1 MSTRPNT
8 TEYDARLAFAAKL
21 ADLAKSI
28 TLPAFRAGITAE
40 NKAGG
45 SLFDPVTRADTDT
58 EAAIRA
64 AIENRFPGDGISG
77 EEFPEKP
84 ADNRWQ
90 WCLDPI
96 DGTRAF
102 IAGVHVWST
111 LIAVNYSGKPVIGII
126 DLPALDERYIGANGK
141 AWRFFGGDKK
151 ILKSRKC
158 ARINDVLL
166 SCTEPMAMF
175 SPGERAAYEMIR
187 RTARFTR
194 LGLDAYGFALTA
206 AGKLDL
212 VIESGLQPY
221 DVQALVPIIEG
232 AGGAITNWHGGSAS
246 GGGAIVCAGDPTL
259 LEQVYP
265 YLKRAMSS

>member
-1 MSTRPNT
+1 MSKPNT
-8 TEYDARLAFAAKL
+8 AEYEARLALAEEL
-21 ADLAKSI
+21 ADLAKTI
-28 TLPAFRAGITAE
+28 TLPAYRAGAIAK

-45 SLFDPVTRADTDT
+45 TLFDPVTQADTDT

-64 AIENRFPGDGISG
+64 AIEARFPSDGILG

-84 ADNRWQ
+84 TDNNWQ

-102 IAGVHVWST
+102 VAAVPVWST

-126 DLPALDERYIGANGK
+126 DLPALDERYVGANNK
-141 AWRFFGGDKK
+141 AWRFFMGQKQ
-151 ILKSRKC
+151 ILESRKC

-166 SCTEPMAMF
+166 ACTEPMAMF

-212 VIESGLQPY
+212 VIESGLRPY
-221 DVQALVPIIEG
+221 DVQALIPVIEG
-232 AGGAITNWHGGSAS
+232 AGGAITNWHGGPAS
-246 GGGAIVCAGDPTL
+246 GGGAIVCAGDPSL
-259 LEQVYP
+259 LEQIYP
-265 YLKRAMSS
+265 YLRRAMNS

>member
-1 MSTRPNT
+1 MSTPNK
-8 TEYDARLAFAAKL
+8 TEYEARLSLALEL
-21 ADLAKSI
+21 ADIASAI
-28 TLPAFRAGITAE
+28 TLPAFRGGVTAK

-45 SLFDPVTRADTDT
+45 SLFDPVTQTDIDT

-64 AIENRFPGDGISG
+64 AIETRFPGDGIAG
-77 EEFPEKP
+77 EEFSEKP

-102 IAGVHVWST
+102 VAGVPVWST
-111 LIAVNYSGKPVIGII
+111 LIAVNYDNVPVIGII
-126 DLPALDERYIGANGK
+126 DLPALGERYVGAKGK
-141 AWRFFGGDKK
+141 AWRIFAGEKQRIK
-151 ILKSRKC
+151 TRKC

-175 SPGERAAYEMIR
+175 SSGQRAAYEMIR

-212 VIESGLQPY
+212 VLEAGLQPY
-221 DVQALVPIIEG
+221 DVQALIPIIEG
-232 AGGAITNWHGGSAS
+232 AGGAITNWHGGPAS
-246 GGGAIVCAGDPTL
+246 TGGAIVCAGDPSL

-265 YLKRAMSS
+265 YLKRAMDS